1 MVRMPYNTTSNFR
14 ALTSSSAFLIACALA
29 FLPVGVSAEKADRDK
44 PINIEADNLR
54 HDELKQVSIFTGRAV
69 LIKGTMVLRGER
81 IEMRQDPDGYQFGVI
96 FPETK
101 KRAFF
106 RQKRE
111 GLDEFVEGEALR
123 IEYDG
128 RAEKVKLF
136 DQAEIRRYRGTT
148 LNDQMFGKIIVYD
161 SLSDV
166 FTIDGQKGADKGK
179 VSDGRVRAT
188 LAPRTQINE
197 VGGAAPPAA
206 VVDKSTS
213 PKK

>member
-1 MVRMPYNTTSNFR
+1 MVRMPHNLTSNFR
-14 ALTSSSAFLIACALA
+14 ALTSFAAFFTACALA
-29 FLPVGVSAEKADRDK
+29 FVPAVASAEKADRDK

-54 HDELKQVSIFTGRAV
+54 HDELKQVSVFTGRAV
-69 LIKGTMVLRGER
+69 LVKGTMVLRGDR

-96 FPETK
+96 FPEPK

-128 RAEKVKLF
+128 RAERVKLF
-136 DQAEIRRYRGTT
+136 EQGEIRRYRGTT
-148 LNDQMFGKIIVYD
+148 LNDQMFGKLIVYD

-166 FTIDGQKGADKGK
+166 FTIDGHKGADKSK
-179 VSDGRVRAT
+179 TTEGRVRAT
-188 LAPRTQINE
+188 LAPRQPTSDATSA
-197 VGGAAPPAA
+197 VPAPVAADKPA
-206 VVDKSTS
+206 